1 MTESQ
6 IYPLISEL
14 SGGQVYPYVVPLNP
28 QGEPSVSPP
37 WLVFTVVSEVFSDT
51 LCGPAEENGT
61 LQVDVYASTPDEA
74 RAIREQAVNAL
85 SPLNFTQMNKT
96 NGYESDT
103 GLFRATLEIQSQQ

>member
-6 IYPLISEL
+6 IYPLLSEL

-28 QGEPSVSPP
+28 QGQPSVSPP
-37 WLVFTVVSEVFSDT
+37 WIVFTVVSEVYGDT
-51 LCGPAEENGT
+51 LCGPAEESGT

-74 RAIREQAVNAL
+74 RSIREQAAAAL
-85 SPLNFTQMNKT
+85 SPLSFTQLNKT

-103 GLFRATLEIQSQQ
+103 GLFRATLEVQSQQ